1 MAKEISSARA
11 EMARGRFGGI
21 ETGNQRGVNA
31 EVGTKPEHFF
41 CEKGTWTRNLSKT
54 QLEAAS
60 GFEPL
65 HRGFADL
72 SLNHLGAPPCSVS

>member
-41 CEKGTWTRNLSKT
+41 SEKRSWTRNL
-54 QLEAAS
+54 E
-60 GFEPL
+60 
-65 HRGFADL
+65 
-72 SLNHLGAPPCSVS
+72 

>member
-21 ETGNQRGVNA
+21 QTGNQRGVNA

-41 CEKGTWTRNLSKT
+41 SEKGKRTRNFK
-54 QLEAAS
+54 QYQA
-60 GFEPL
+60 
-65 HRGFADL
+65 
-72 SLNHLGAPPCSVS
+72 